1 MPEIYGILL
10 DTKRFAVHDGPG
22 IRTTFFTKG
31 CPLAC
36 RWCHNPESINP
47 GIELAY
53 MAHKCI
59 NCGECIEQCRN
70 HAHTIENDKHA
81 FEFDLCTKCLN
92 CVNSCLGKALKIY
105 GKRISVSE
113 AMEIAL
119 EDIDFYNESGGGV
132 TISGGEPLMQSDFTL
147 ALLAELKKKGIHTA
161 LDTSCFA
168 AQEKVAAALAVTDLF
183 LVDFKVF
190 DENRHQQLT
199 GQSNKIIK
207 KNLEFLARNKVDI
220 EIRIPFV
227 PGCNSDEENIRSSA
241 EFLAALE
248 IKKVKLLPYHD
259 MARSK
264 YKSINKLDTMPNCA
278 PPSPQMLEQAK
289 KILQS
294 YGMEPENG

>member
-59 NCGECIEQCRN
+59 NCGECIEQCRSN
-70 HAHTIENDKHA
+70 AHTIKNNEHT
-81 FEFDLCTKCLN
+81 FEFAQCQKCLD
-92 CVNSCLGKALKIY
+92 CADSCLGKALKIY
-105 GKRISVSE
+105 GKRMSVSE

-119 EDIDFYNESGGGV
+119 EDMDFYNESGGGV

-147 ALLAELKKKGIHTA
+147 ALLAELKKQNIHTA

-190 DENRHQQLT
+190 DAAKHQQLT

-207 KNLEFLARNKVDI
+207 KNLEFLARNKADI
-220 EIRIPFV
+220 EIRIPLV
-227 PGCNSDEENIRSSA
+227 PGCNSDAENIRSSA
-241 EFLAALE
+241 EFLSKLG
-248 IKKVKLLPYHD
+248 IKKIKLLPYHD

-264 YKSINKLDTMPNCA
+264 YKSLNKPDTMPNSEPLTPA
-278 PPSPQMLEQAK
+278 MLEQAQ

-294 YGMEPENG
+294 YGMEPEK